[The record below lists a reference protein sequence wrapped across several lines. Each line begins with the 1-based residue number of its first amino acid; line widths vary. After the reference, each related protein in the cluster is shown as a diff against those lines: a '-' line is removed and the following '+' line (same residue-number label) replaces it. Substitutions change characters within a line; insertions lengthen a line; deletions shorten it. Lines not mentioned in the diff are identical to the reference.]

1 MNSQNKQ
8 ISIHRLLTEFI
19 LCTRQCAKT
28 TRVWFE
34 LILTWPGLPE
44 VFCLL
49 KGKYFN
55 KVIFTKKKKSICI
68 ILESN
73 TKERKRKNI

>member
-1 MNSQNKQ
+1 MVNSQNK
-8 ISIHRLLTEFI
+8 ISIHRLLTKFL

-44 VFCLL
+44 IFCLL

-55 KVIFTKKKKSICI
+55 KVIFTKKKSICI
-68 ILESN
+68 ILESD
-73 TKERKRKNI
+73 TKERKRNNI

>member
-19 LCTRQCAKT
+19 LSTRQCAKT
-28 TRVWFE
+28 TRVQFE
-34 LILTWPGLPE
+34 LILTWSSFPE
-44 VFCLL
+44 IFCLL

-55 KVIFTKKKKSICI
+55 NVILQKKKKVYV
-68 ILESN
+68 
-73 TKERKRKNI
+73 